1 MLLTS
6 PSSRPL
12 VLDLDGTLL
21 RTDTFHEMMAQVL
34 RKKPWVFFLL
44 PFWLWKSR
52 AYAKV
57 RLAEYAALDPTTLPY
72 NPALLDFAE
81 KEAQSG
87 RPLLLATGTNQMV
100 AESIA
105 SHFGFF
111 QEVIGSDT
119 KTNMTGLK
127 KQQALLT
134 RFGPQG
140 FDYAGDSPIDVHI
153 WQMCAKALVVHP
165 KRGVLKMATRLKEPS
180 DLHYFPR
187 EKRRP
192 WALFQALRP
201 LFWSLNLLLLPS
213 WSLIILWSTFTSGLF
228 IIGDL
233 LNLHQARVSKL
244 HSSQF
249 AEGHLHLITAFSL
262 SFLLLSCPLFI
273 FILRAPWE
281 GFIAITYIPFF
292 MSIDHLTRPLHPGI
306 RWIILG
312 LSQLLALSIFA
323 S

>member
-1 MLLTS
+1 MLTS

-21 RTDTFHEMMAQVL
+21 RTDTFHEMMVQVL
-34 RKKPWVFFLL
+34 RKKPWVLFLL

-57 RLAEYAALDPTTLPY
+57 RLAEYAPLDPTILPY
-72 NPALLDFAE
+72 NPALLAFAE
-81 KEAQSG
+81 KEAKSG
-87 RPLLLATGTNQMV
+87 RPLLLATGTNQKV

-140 FDYAGDSPIDVHI
+140 FDYAGDSPIDAYI
-153 WQMCAKALVVHP
+153 WQVCAKALVVHP
-165 KRGVLKMATRLKEPS
+165 KRGVLKVATSLKDPS

-187 EKRRP
+187 ERKRPR
-192 WALFQALRP
+192 ALLQSLRP
-201 LFWSLNLLLLPS
+201 LSWSFSLWFFPS
-213 WSLIILWSTFTSGLF
+213 WPLILLWSAFTSSLL
-228 IIGDL
+228 ITGDL

-262 SFLLLSCPLFI
+262 SFLLLSCPLLV

-281 GFIAITYIPFF
+281 GFISLVYMPFF
-292 MSIDHLTRPLHPGI
+292 MTLDRLTRPLHPGI

-312 LSQLLALSIFA
+312 LSQLLALSLFT